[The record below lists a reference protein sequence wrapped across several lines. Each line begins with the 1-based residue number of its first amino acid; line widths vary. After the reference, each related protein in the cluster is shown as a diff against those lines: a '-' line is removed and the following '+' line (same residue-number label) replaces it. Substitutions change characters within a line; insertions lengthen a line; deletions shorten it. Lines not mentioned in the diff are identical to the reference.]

1 MNEWRLN
8 FMKIHILK
16 IPHALQ
22 KRKQKVERGVRCV
35 CVSVCARECARMEK
49 YKDIMHKKNLNK
61 KQLSTTQRV
70 QKEIGTERRMSDRY
84 PLF

>member
-1 MNEWRLN
+1 MCEWRVGGCEVMWVNEWRLN

-49 YKDIMHKKNLNK
+49 YKDIMYRKSLIKNNSQQHREYRK
-61 KQLSTTQRV
+61 R
-70 QKEIGTERRMSDRY
+70 
-84 PLF
+84 